1 VIKRVL
7 NVSFDCDDVA
17 TVSRFWSSA
26 LDRPLDVQS
35 EHFAAIGINDGE
47 RAEPAW
53 FFIKVPE
60 QKAAKNRN
68 HLDLLIDGPADVD
81 ELVRLGAQVLG
92 QHEVPGGSH
101 TWTVMSD
108 PEGNEFCVSTE
119 VFTLG

>member
-35 EHFAAIGINDGE
+35 EHFASIGMNDGE

-60 QKAAKNRN
+60 QKTAKNRN
-68 HLDLLIDGPADVD
+68 HLDLLIDGPADVE
-81 ELVRLGAQVLG
+81 ELVRLGARVLG
-92 QHEVPGGSH
+92 QHEVPGGAH